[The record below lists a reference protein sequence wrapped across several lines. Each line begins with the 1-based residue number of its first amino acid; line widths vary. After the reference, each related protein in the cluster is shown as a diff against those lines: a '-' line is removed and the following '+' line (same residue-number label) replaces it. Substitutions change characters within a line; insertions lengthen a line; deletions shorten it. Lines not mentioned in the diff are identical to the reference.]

1 MIRTVVPV
9 EEEGAL
15 GALLEELAGD
25 VITKIGFREE
35 EGRGRIPE
43 RTCNRR
49 GRHPVVDHEPG
60 LAEENR
66 RVLTKVRATV
76 SGTVQWL

>member
-25 VITKIGFREE
+25 VITKIGFLVGVYDQR
-35 EGRGRIPE
+35 
-43 RTCNRR
+43 
-49 GRHPVVDHEPG
+49 
-60 LAEENR
+60 
-66 RVLTKVRATV
+66 
-76 SGTVQWL
+76 